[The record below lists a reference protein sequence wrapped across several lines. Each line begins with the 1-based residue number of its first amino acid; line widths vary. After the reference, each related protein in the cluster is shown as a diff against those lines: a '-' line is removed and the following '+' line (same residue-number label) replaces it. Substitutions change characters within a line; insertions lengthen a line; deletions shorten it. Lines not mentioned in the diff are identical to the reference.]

1 MAARNRTAKGKHD
14 ALGLFIELSSLLVG
28 ETVARIPA
36 QRHFSALKSADS
48 HQLHQVLVRFRQLK
62 AAGGDTVR
70 AVQDKLAN
78 DAALG
83 PAVKSIMIL
92 WFTGQLQLGLNAAA
106 AATGDDYFQALMW
119 SCIGSHPPALSDGY
133 FGHWRYPPDTGV

>member
-28 ETVARIPA
+28 ETVARTPD
-36 QRHFSALKSADS
+36 QRDFRALKSADP
-48 HQLHQVLVRFRQLK
+48 HRLHQVLVRFRRLK
-62 AAGGDTVR
+62 AAGGDIVR

-83 PAVKSIMIL
+83 PAVKSIVIL
-92 WFTGQLQLGLNAAA
+92 WFTGQLQLGLNAPGAA
-106 AATGDDYFQALMW
+106 FE
-119 SCIGSHPPALSDGY
+119 
-133 FGHWRYPPDTGV
+133 

>member
-1 MAARNRTAKGKHD
+1 MAARNRTAKGRHD
-14 ALGLFIELSSLLVG
+14 SLGLFIELSSLLVG
-28 ETVARIPA
+28 VAVARIPA

-48 HQLHQVLVRFRQLK
+48 RQLHQVLVRFRQLK
-62 AAGGDTVR
+62 AAGGDIVRTV
-70 AVQDKLAN
+70 QEKLAN

-83 PAVKSIMIL
+83 PAVKSIVIL
-92 WFTGQLQLGLNAAA
+92 WFTGQLQLGLNAAGA
-106 AATGDDYFQALMW
+106 AIGDDYFQALMW